1 MLGNLSKIL
10 IRVPDFFNNSSLNS
24 TKHFEKLN
32 NYEKQNLLFPV
43 NRLGT
48 RKYRMNKIYF
58 REKDFWLNNYESEM
72 NFNHNRRSSI
82 SIRNSPFKSFSNKN
96 IYIKNI
102 ETHNNSNT
110 TNKESTKYFLT
121 DHEHQKIDKPKK
133 WTINNI
139 YRINRLNIENND
151 IGSEIRLK
159 SESNQITK
167 RHSLNIETNFNGKP
181 NAIDKILNED
191 KKNNSKINI
200 NKKYKIKIEFPSIY
214 KALKSQENLFQD
226 KLDKRLNSLKL
237 LRPEIKEQLREK
249 KRNMVGKNEF
259 LKYLNQSKSKFENPF
274 YESIKLKEEANN
286 KK

>member
-10 IRVPDFFNNSSLNS
+10 IRVPDFFNNSSPNA
-24 TKHFEKLN
+24 TKQLDKLN
-32 NYEKQNLLFPV
+32 NSENLNIFFSN
-43 NRLGT
+43 NRIEN
-48 RKYRMNKIYF
+48 RKYRLNKIYF

-102 ETHNNSNT
+102 ETHNSSNT

-121 DHEHQKIDKPKK
+121 DHKHQKIDKPKK

-259 LKYLNQSKSKFENPF
+259 LKYLNQSKAKFENPF

>member
-82 SIRNSPFKSFSNKN
+82 SIRNSPLKSFSNKN

-121 DHEHQKIDKPKK
+121 DNEHQKIDKPKQ

-259 LKYLNQSKSKFENPF
+259 LKYLNQSKAKFENPF

>member
-10 IRVPDFFNNSSLNS
+10 IRVPDFFNNSSPNA
-24 TKHFEKLN
+24 TKQLDKLN
-32 NYEKQNLLFPV
+32 NSENLNIFFSN
-43 NRLGT
+43 NRIEN
-48 RKYRMNKIYF
+48 RKYRLNKIYF

-96 IYIKNI
+96 IYIKNT
-102 ETHNNSNT
+102 ETHNSSNT

-121 DHEHQKIDKPKK
+121 DHKHQKIDKPKK

-259 LKYLNQSKSKFENPF
+259 LKYLNQSKAKFENPF